1 MKKIKRLNVI
11 YTPLNVSVSL
21 LVKGGSLTQTHC
33 AETDE
38 FIPDRGITPLVLSP
52 EVVVQD
58 PDGILPGGVASLTGV
73 CWYALPEDIA
83 SSVPGGSYIGAELS
97 QYLISA
103 ATNGYSIEADGSLRV
118 ESNIRYPSRVVLVF
132 TANIPD
138 NRSGK
143 LIKVQDSVLL
153 STTSIA
159 VPAALTLD
167 KPACWRFNPL
177 EDHGVRT
184 IKAALKLGGV
194 TPDPGKVRTAFWWY
208 RASGNSEVL
217 INSDDHLFY
226 ESGQNSESLVID
238 PEYLDEERIIC
249 KAEYTMD
256 GETLPASPSA
266 DCLTAETVIKRH
278 YPAYDFENYIHG
290 GVEVSPTASH
300 VKNECIVTVG
310 QKVLASPS
318 RYFTV
323 VWSIKDAVYG
333 AEWRVLGYGDS
344 IMIPTSEIEQGAD
357 IGLELVEFEP
367 LGALIDDDDDILT
380 DDDGSIL
387 TL

>member
-38 FIPDRGITPLVLSP
+38 FIPDRGLTPLVLSP
-52 EVVVQD
+52 EVVIQD
-58 PDGILPGGVASLTGV
+58 PDGILPGGVAALTGV

-83 SSVPGGSYIGAELS
+83 ASIPSGSYIGAELS

-118 ESNIRYPSRVVLVF
+118 ESNIRYPRRVVLVF

-167 KPACWRFNPL
+167 KPAFWRFNPI
-177 EDHGVRT
+177 EDHGIRT
-184 IKAALKLGGV
+184 IKAAIKLGGV
-194 TPDPGKVRTAFWWY
+194 TPDPAKVRTAFWWY
-208 RASGNSEVL
+208 LASGNAEVR
-217 INSDDHLFY
+217 INGDDHLFY

-238 PEYLDEERIIC
+238 PEYLDEARIIC
-249 KAEYTMD
+249 KAEYALD
-256 GETLPASPSA
+256 GEMLPASPSA
-266 DCLTAETVIKRH
+266 DCLTAETVVKRH

-300 VKNECIVTVG
+300 VKNECVVTVG

-333 AEWRVLGYGDS
+333 AEWRILGYGDS
-344 IMIPTSEIEQGAD
+344 ILIPTSEIEQGAD

-367 LGALIDDDDDILT
+367 LGALVDDNDDVLT

-387 TL
+387 TI

>member
-38 FIPDRGITPLVLSP
+38 FIPDRGLTPLVLSP
-52 EVVVQD
+52 EVVIQD
-58 PDGILPGGVASLTGV
+58 PDGILPGGVAALTGV

-83 SSVPGGSYIGAELS
+83 ASIPSGSYIGAELS

-167 KPACWRFNPL
+167 KPAFWRFNPI
-177 EDHGVRT
+177 EDHGIRT
-184 IKAALKLGGV
+184 IKAAIKLGGV
-194 TPDPGKVRTAFWWY
+194 TPDPAKVRTAFWWY
-208 RASGNSEVL
+208 LASGNAEVR
-217 INSDDHLFY
+217 INGDDHLFY

-238 PEYLDEERIIC
+238 PEYLDEARIIC
-249 KAEYTMD
+249 KAEYALD
-256 GETLPASPSA
+256 GEMLPASPSA
-266 DCLTAETVIKRH
+266 DCLTAETVVKRH

-300 VKNECIVTVG
+300 VKNECVVTVG

-333 AEWRVLGYGDS
+333 AEWRILGYGDS
-344 IMIPTSEIEQGAD
+344 ILIPTSEIEQGAD

-367 LGALIDDDDDILT
+367 LGALVDDNDDVLT

-387 TL
+387 TI

>member
-38 FIPDRGITPLVLSP
+38 FIPDRGLTPLVLSP
-52 EVVVQD
+52 EVVIQD
-58 PDGILPGGVASLTGV
+58 PDGILPSGVAALTGV

-83 SSVPGGSYIGAELS
+83 ASIPSGSYIGAELS

-167 KPACWRFNPL
+167 KPAFWRFNPI
-177 EDHGVRT
+177 EDHGIRT
-184 IKAALKLGGV
+184 IQATLKLGGV
-194 TPDPGKVRTAFWWY
+194 TPDPAKVRTAFWWY
-208 RASGNSEVL
+208 LASGNAEVL
-217 INSDDHLFY
+217 INGDDHLFY

-238 PEYLDEERIIC
+238 PEYLDEARIIC
-249 KAEYTMD
+249 KAEYALDEEM
-256 GETLPASPSA
+256 LPASPSA
-266 DCLTAETVIKRH
+266 DCLTAETVVKRH

-300 VKNECIVTVG
+300 VKNECVVTIG
-310 QKVLASPS
+310 QKVLESPS

-333 AEWRVLGYGDS
+333 AEWRILGYGDS

-367 LGALIDDDDDILT
+367 LGALVDDNDDVLT

>member
-1 MKKIKRLNVI
+1 MKKIKRLNVV

-38 FIPDRGITPLVLSP
+38 FIPDRGITPLVFTP
-52 EVVVQD
+52 EVIVQD
-58 PDGILPGGVASLTGV
+58 PDGILPGGVAALTGV

-83 SSVPGGSYIGAELS
+83 ASVPNGSYIGAELS

-103 ATNGYSIEADGSLRV
+103 AMDGYSIDADGSLRV
-118 ESNIRYPSRVVLVF
+118 EANIRYPSRVVLVF

-167 KPACWRFNPL
+167 KPASWKFNPI
-177 EDHGVRT
+177 EDTGVRT
-184 IKAALKLGGV
+184 IRASLKLGGV
-194 TPDPGKVRTAFWWY
+194 TPDPTKVRTAFWWY
-208 RASGNSEVL
+208 VASGNTEVL
-217 INSDDHLFY
+217 INGDDHLFY
-226 ESGQNSESLVID
+226 ESGQNSAALVID
-238 PEYLDEERIIC
+238 PGYLDEARIIC
-249 KAEYTMD
+249 KAEYALD
-256 GETLPASPSA
+256 GETLPSA
-266 DCLTAETVIKRH
+266 PTANCLKAETVIQRR
-278 YPAYDFENYIHG
+278 YPAYDFVHYVHG

-300 VKNECIVTVG
+300 VKNECVVTVG

-323 VWSIKDAVYG
+323 IWSIKDAVYG
-333 AEWRVLGYGDS
+333 AEWRILGYGDS

-357 IGLELVEFEP
+357 VGLELEEFEP
-367 LGALIDDDDDILT
+367 LGALADDNDDILT

>member
-38 FIPDRGITPLVLSP
+38 FIPDRGLTPLVLSP
-52 EVVVQD
+52 EVVIQD
-58 PDGILPGGVASLTGV
+58 PDGILPGGVAALTGV

-83 SSVPGGSYIGAELS
+83 ASIPSGSYIGAELS

-167 KPACWRFNPL
+167 KPAFWRFNPL
-177 EDHGVRT
+177 EDHGIRT

-194 TPDPGKVRTAFWWY
+194 TPDPAKVRTAFWWY
-208 RASGNSEVL
+208 LASGNAEVL
-217 INSDDHLFY
+217 INGDDHLFY

-238 PEYLDEERIIC
+238 PEYLDEARIIC
-249 KAEYTMD
+249 KAEYALD
-256 GETLPASPSA
+256 GEMLPASPSA
-266 DCLTAETVIKRH
+266 DCLTAETVVKRH

-300 VKNECIVTVG
+300 VKNECVVTVR
-310 QKVLASPS
+310 QKVLESPS

-333 AEWRVLGYGDS
+333 AEWRILGYGDS
-344 IMIPTSEIEQGAD
+344 IMIPASEIEQGAD

-367 LGALIDDDDDILT
+367 LGALIDDNDDVLT

>member
-1 MKKIKRLNVI
+1 MKKIKRLNVV

-38 FIPDRGITPLVLSP
+38 FIPDRGITPLVLTP
-52 EVVVQD
+52 EVIVQD
-58 PDGILPGGVASLTGV
+58 PDGIIPGGVAALTGV

-83 SSVPGGSYIGAELS
+83 ASVPNGSYIGAELS

-103 ATNGYSIEADGSLRV
+103 ATDGYSIDADGSLRV
-118 ESNIRYPSRVVLVF
+118 EANIRYPSRVVLVF

-167 KPACWRFNPL
+167 KPASWKFNPI
-177 EDHGVRT
+177 EDTGVRT
-184 IKAALKLGGV
+184 IRASLKLGGV
-194 TPDPGKVRTAFWWY
+194 TPDPTKVRTAFWWY
-208 RASGNSEVL
+208 VASGNTEVL
-217 INSDDHLFY
+217 INGDDHLFY
-226 ESGQNSESLVID
+226 ESGQNSAALVID
-238 PEYLDEERIIC
+238 PEYLDEARIIC
-249 KAEYTMD
+249 KAEYALD
-256 GETLPASPSA
+256 GETLPSA
-266 DCLTAETVIKRH
+266 PTANCLTAETVIQRR

-300 VKNECIVTVG
+300 VKNECVVTVG

-323 VWSIKDAVYG
+323 IWSIKDAVYG
-333 AEWRVLGYGDS
+333 AEWRILGYGDS

-357 IGLELVEFEP
+357 IGLELEEFEP
-367 LGALIDDDDDILT
+367 LGALADDNDDILT

>member
-38 FIPDRGITPLVLSP
+38 FIPDRGLTPLVLSP
-52 EVVVQD
+52 EVVIQD
-58 PDGILPGGVASLTGV
+58 PDGILPGGVAALTGV

-83 SSVPGGSYIGAELS
+83 ASIPSGSYIGAELS

-167 KPACWRFNPL
+167 KPAFWRFNPI
-177 EDHGVRT
+177 EDHGIRT

-194 TPDPGKVRTAFWWY
+194 TPDPAKVRTAFWWY
-208 RASGNSEVL
+208 LASGNAEVL
-217 INSDDHLFY
+217 INGNDHLFY
-226 ESGQNSESLVID
+226 ESGQNRESLVID
-238 PEYLDEERIIC
+238 PEYLDEARIIC
-249 KAEYTMD
+249 KAEYALD
-256 GETLPASPSA
+256 GEMLPASPSA
-266 DCLTAETVIKRH
+266 DCLTAETVVKRH

-300 VKNECIVTVG
+300 VKNECVVTVG

-333 AEWRVLGYGDS
+333 AEWRILGYGDS
-344 IMIPTSEIEQGAD
+344 ILIPTSEIEQGAD

-367 LGALIDDDDDILT
+367 LGALVDDNDDVLT

-387 TL
+387 TI

>member
-38 FIPDRGITPLVLSP
+38 FIPDRGLTPLVLSP
-52 EVVVQD
+52 EVVIQD
-58 PDGILPGGVASLTGV
+58 PDGILPGGVAALTGV

-83 SSVPGGSYIGAELS
+83 ASIPSGSYIGAELS

-167 KPACWRFNPL
+167 KPAFWRFNPL
-177 EDHGVRT
+177 EDHGIRT

-194 TPDPGKVRTAFWWY
+194 TPDPAKVRTAFWWY
-208 RASGNSEVL
+208 LASGNAEVL
-217 INSDDHLFY
+217 INGDDHLFY

-238 PEYLDEERIIC
+238 PEYLDEARIIC
-249 KAEYTMD
+249 KAEYALD
-256 GETLPASPSA
+256 GEMLPASPSA
-266 DCLTAETVIKRH
+266 DCLTAETVVKRH

-300 VKNECIVTVG
+300 VKNECVVTVG
-310 QKVLASPS
+310 QKVLESPS

-333 AEWRVLGYGDS
+333 AEWRILGYGDS
-344 IMIPTSEIEQGAD
+344 IMIPASEIEQGAD

-367 LGALIDDDDDILT
+367 LGALIDDNDDVLT